1 MSLFQETMKLISR
14 PAKLSNSK
22 LPPRALISLLSTKL
36 DWQIPPEK
44 HVDALHDSSWS
55 ILAKNNKNIEI
66 SGAEKYP
73 NLTENVK
80 KYMKETFYKTAPIP
94 KAIGLSNEKCTKQS
108 YRNDFMKF

>member
-1 MSLFQETMKLISR
+1 MKLISR
-14 PAKLSNSK
+14 PAKSSNSK

-36 DWQIPPEK
+36 DWQIPQEK
-44 HVDALHDSSWS
+44 RINALHDRSWTTF
-55 ILAKNNKNIEI
+55 AKNKKNIEI

-94 KAIGLSNEKCTKQS
+94 KAIGLSNTICKDT
-108 YRNDFMKF
+108 